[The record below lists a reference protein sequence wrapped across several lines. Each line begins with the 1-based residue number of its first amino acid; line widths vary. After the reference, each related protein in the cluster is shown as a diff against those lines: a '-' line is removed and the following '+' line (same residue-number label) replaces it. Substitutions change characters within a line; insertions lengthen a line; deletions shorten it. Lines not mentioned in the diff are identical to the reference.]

1 MSPPDD
7 KYLAALKK
15 RYAKATKKERGK
27 ILDEYVKTT
36 GCHRKHAIAVLSGKR
51 KRVKRPIRRPRRA
64 IYTAEDA
71 RGIEQVSDVFDGIN
85 SKLLRVAMDNEL
97 EHLYKQGH
105 LDISPAC
112 YERLKHVSPATIDRL
127 RAQHG
132 RRGAA
137 AKRRGRTKPGTLLKS
152 KIPIRTWADWT
163 EDRPGFTEMDL
174 VAHDGGN
181 PRGDHAG
188 TLNFTDIKTGWT
200 ESAAARNK
208 AQIHVF
214 EALRTVRGRLPFPLL
229 GVDSD
234 NGSEFIND
242 ELFRYCDQEH
252 LTFTRG
258 RSGHKNDNAH
268 IEQKNYATVRRFVGD
283 LRYDTPQQLAG
294 LNELYECLHFYLNF
308 FVPVMK
314 LKEKVRLGSKVKR
327 VYDDPQ
333 TPYARVLTSPHV
345 SKLAKAKLRATYKQL
360 DVVELKQKIDRLVD
374 QLWADANRS

>member
-36 GCHRKHAIAVLSGKR
+36 GCHRKHAVAVLSGKR

-97 EHLYKQGH
+97 EHLYDKGH
-105 LDISPAC
+105 LDISPEC

-132 RRGAA
+132 RRGGA

-152 KIPIRTWADWT
+152 KIPIRTWADWN

-181 PRGDHAG
+181 ARGDHAW

-268 IEQKNYATVRRFVGD
+268 IEQKNCATVRRFVGD
-283 LRYDTPQQLAG
+283 LRYDTPQQLAW

-333 TPYARVLTSPHV
+333 TPYARVLASPHV
-345 SKLAKAKLRATYKQL
+345 SKLAKAKLKATYKQL
-360 DVVELKQKIDRLVD
+360 DVVELKHKIDRLVD
-374 QLWADANRS
+374 LLWADANRS